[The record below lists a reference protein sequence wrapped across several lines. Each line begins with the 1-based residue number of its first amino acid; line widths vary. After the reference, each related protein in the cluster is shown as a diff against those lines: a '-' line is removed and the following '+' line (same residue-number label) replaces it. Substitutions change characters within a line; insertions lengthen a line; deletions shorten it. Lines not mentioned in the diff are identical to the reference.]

1 MRVAVLF
8 SGGKDSVMAAF
19 WAMMHGFDVTLV
31 TVRPP
36 DYSMMFHHPNIKWT
50 KMQAEAMG
58 LRQVFV
64 KVTEKDWQT
73 KLTAAFRR
81 LRAEGIAT
89 GAVESEFQRRRID
102 AIGEKLHIPTY
113 APLWHKGPGSG
124 LMDELLNNF
133 EIYVTAV
140 SAEGLGP
147 EFLGEPLKKLVDAI
161 SSGKKPGIHPFLEGG
176 EGETFVADAPF
187 FRKRIRIKKWKK
199 TWDGVRGVA
208 EIEVARLEKR

>member
-8 SGGKDSVMAAF
+8 SGGKDSVMTAF

-36 DYSMMFHHPNIKWT
+36 DYSMMFHHPNIRWT

-58 LRQVFV
+58 LKQVFV
-64 KVTEKDWQT
+64 GVTEKNWQA
-73 KLTAAFRR
+73 KLTAAFKR
-81 LRAEGIAT
+81 LKAEGIAT
-89 GAVESEFQRRRID
+89 GAVESEYQRRRID

-113 APLWHKGPGSG
+113 APLWHKGLESG
-124 LMDELLNNF
+124 LMDELLGNF

-147 EFLGEPLKKLVDAI
+147 EFLGEPLAKLVKA
-161 SSGKKPGIHPFLEGG
+161 KKPNIHPFLEGG

-187 FRKRIRIKKWKK
+187 FKKRIKIRKWKK

-208 EIEVARLEKR
+208 EIQSASLAKR